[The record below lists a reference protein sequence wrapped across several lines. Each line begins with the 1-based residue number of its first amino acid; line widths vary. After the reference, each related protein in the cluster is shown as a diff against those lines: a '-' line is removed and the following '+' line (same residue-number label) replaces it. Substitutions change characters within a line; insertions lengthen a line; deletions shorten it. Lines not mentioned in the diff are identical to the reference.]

1 MSSCALL
8 HSIDSDVHWHSQRSP
23 MYQSIGSSGNSDSST
38 NKDVTGDVELKEDS
52 FLRVYAIFFRLTA
65 TCLLVVVCASVLFL
79 ILDTSLSN
87 ANSIVHLFLRMYGL
101 IFMSLA
107 FMCEME
113 WVEAI
118 RQSTIFQNW
127 LFRGMFYSFL
137 GLFTYVEYQREDR
150 AVVRYGWVMD
160 SIAVTLAVL
169 GVVYTVMVR

>member
-1 MSSCALL
+1 MF
-8 HSIDSDVHWHSQRSP
+8 
-23 MYQSIGSSGNSDSST
+23 ST
-38 NKDVTGDVELKEDS
+38 V
-52 FLRVYAIFFRLTA
+52 TA

-87 ANSIVHLFLRMYGL
+87 ANAVVHLFLRLYGL

-127 LFRGMFYSFL
+127 LFRGIFYSFL
-137 GLFTYVEYQREDR
+137 GLFTYVEYQREDMA
-150 AVVRYGWVMD
+150 AVKYGWVMD
-160 SIAVTLAVL
+160 SIAITLSIL
-169 GVVYTVMVR
+169 GLVYTVMVRTYAHYSLQATSLPE